1 MAKAPSKNT
10 IAKMRTL
17 EKRAEKKLERF
28 KSQGVR
34 TGSITPI
41 RPVDVS
47 NQAKVKKYIRE
58 LETFNSRQTQYIAG
72 RDGTPL
78 DKKKVSEYLKLEKKW
93 NKAHDKFWKR
103 EAMSTFYTPEG
114 ASDTTLGMKSSYA
127 HVKGL
132 PFGDIG
138 YNRKADI
145 SKIRGNKDLQRRIDI
160 MRIETSPEYERNRL
174 KKLRENMK
182 DFAAGAMNDKA
193 LYNMVDIM
201 TDEQLL
207 ELWQNSDFVEMFY
220 HSYPGKNGTSVSQAF
235 DRENDIRHMRM
246 LFKSVYKRIPGKRTR
261 TQPTPITQPTKP
273 KTTVSHL
280 LKKSNKRRHRR

>member
-10 IAKMRTL
+10 IAKMRIL

-28 KSQGVR
+28 RSHGVR

-41 RPVDVS
+41 RSVDTS

-58 LETFNSRQTQYIAG
+58 LETFNSRQTQYVAG

-145 SKIRGNKDLQRRIDI
+145 SKIRGSKDLQRRIDI
-160 MRIETSPEYERNRL
+160 MRIETSPEYEQNRL
-174 KKLRENMK
+174 KQLRENMK

-235 DRENDIRHMRM
+235 DRENDRRHMRM
-246 LFKSVYKRIPGKRTR
+246 LFKSVYKRIPGKHTKP
-261 TQPTPITQPTKP
+261 QPNTIAQPSRP
-273 KTTVSHL
+273 KTTVSQL

>member
-1 MAKAPSKNT
+1 MAKTPRKAT
-10 IAKMRTL
+10 LAKMRTL

-28 KSQGVR
+28 RSQGVR

-41 RPVDVS
+41 RPVDTS

-58 LETFNSRQTQYIAG
+58 LETFNSRQTQYVAG

-93 NKAHDKFWKR
+93 NRVHEKFWKR
-103 EAMSTFYTPEG
+103 EGSDIFYTPEG
-114 ASDTTLGMKSSYA
+114 ASDTTLAQKSSYV

-132 PFGDIG
+132 PFGDIN
-138 YNRKADI
+138 YKRQADM
-145 SKIRGNKDLQRRIDI
+145 SKIKGMKDLQRRIDI

-174 KKLRENMK
+174 KQLRENMK
-182 DFAAGAMNDKA
+182 DFASGAMNDKA

-201 TDEQLL
+201 TDDQLL
-207 ELWQNSDFVEMFY
+207 ELWQNSDFVEIFY
-220 HSYPGKNGTSVSQAF
+220 HSYPGKNGTSISQAF
-235 DRENDIRHMRM
+235 DRENDIKHMRM
-246 LFKSVYKRIPGKRTR
+246 LFKSAYNRVPGKRVKP
-261 TQPTPITQPTKP
+261 QPITISQTAKP
-273 KTTVSHL
+273 KTTVSQL